1 LANRLDSGRI
11 PNVLDPMSRR
21 LANGDNVILLPPLD
35 YVPFVD
41 LMRGAY
47 LLISD
52 SGGVQEEVPSLGKP
66 AFVLRETERP
76 EAVEAATAKL
86 VGTA

>member
-1 LANRLDSGRI
+1 
-11 PNVLDPMSRR
+11 
-21 LANGDNVILLPPLD
+21 
-35 YVPFVD
+35 
-41 LMRGAY
+41 MRGAY

-52 SGGVQEEVPSLGKP
+52 SGDVQEEVPSLGKP
-66 AFVLRETERP
+66 TFVLRETERP